1 MPRGERGC
9 PVTASDLVRAE
20 LASAGC
26 DGWCYAEL
34 VDRPGAGLGI
44 GIGIGEDVPV
54 VVASMYKLH
63 LMVAVC
69 RAASAGALD
78 LTRRVV
84 ITPGEHTPG
93 PTGFAL
99 FADDV
104 QVSVRDLVRM
114 MITVSDN
121 TAAEVVQRLLPS
133 GALDETLSALGVETT
148 VIRGGVGDQQR
159 LTVSELGARDW
170 EDAAHLLAT
179 DPATDRLHAYDP
191 AYVSHSTPR
200 ALCRVMRAI
209 WTDIASDP
217 EQCAFMREVLGQQI
231 WPHRIA
237 SGFPLA
243 STSVAGKTGT
253 IGRIRAETAV
263 VEPDGEP
270 PVAVCV
276 VTRAA
281 RADAVLPVVDASI
294 GRIARILVN
303 EVRMRSDLQ
312 R

>member
-1 MPRGERGC
+1 MS
-9 PVTASDLVRAE
+9 ALDQVRAE
-20 LASAGC
+20 LAFAGC
-26 DGWCYAEL
+26 DGWCYAERI
-34 VDRPGAGLGI
+34 DRSGTGLGL
-44 GIGIGEDVPV
+44 GQDVPV
-54 VVASMYKLH
+54 VMASMYKLH
-63 LMVAVC
+63 LMVAAC
-69 RAASAGALD
+69 RAAASGALD
-78 LTRRVV
+78 LSHRVT
-84 ITPGEHTPG
+84 ITPADHTPG

-104 QVSVRDLVRM
+104 EVSVRDLVRM

-121 TAAEVVQRLLPS
+121 TSAEAVHHLLPE
-133 GALDETLSALGVETT
+133 GALEETISALDLEAT
-148 VIRGGVGDQQR
+148 VIREGVGDQQQ
-159 LTVSELGARDW
+159 LTISELGARDW
-170 EDAAHLLAT
+170 QDAAHLLAT
-179 DPATDRLHAYDP
+179 DPAADRLHAYDP
-191 AYVSHSTPR
+191 AYVSHSTAR
-200 ALCRVMRAI
+200 ALCQLMRAI

-217 EQCAFMREVLGQQI
+217 PQCAFMRQVLGQQI

-243 STSVAGKTGT
+243 STAVAGKTGT

-263 VEPDGEP
+263 VQPDGEP

-281 RADAVLPVVDASI
+281 RADAALPLVDASI

-303 EVRMRSDLQ
+303 EVRMGAELQ